1 MADPA
6 LKQPRISPFCKNE
19 KEADLLIVYPEI
31 QHENKDEIA
40 KYSRNPTKLIAIEA
54 IECPKCTCSNPGFAL
69 LVDLF
74 FAISQALHDVLQA
87 TWRAP

>member
-1 MADPA
+1 MSILGRDTCQSAA
-6 LKQPRISPFCKNE
+6 ICIYAVR
-19 KEADLLIVYPEI
+19 AVAV
-31 QHENKDEIA
+31 A
-40 KYSRNPTKLIAIEA
+40 KRREYSRNPTKLMAIEA

-74 FAISQALHDVLQA
+74 FAISQALQDVLQA